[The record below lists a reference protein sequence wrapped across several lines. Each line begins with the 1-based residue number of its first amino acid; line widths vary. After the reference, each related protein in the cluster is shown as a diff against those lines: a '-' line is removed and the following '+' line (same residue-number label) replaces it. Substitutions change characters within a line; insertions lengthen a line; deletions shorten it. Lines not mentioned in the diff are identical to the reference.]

1 MAQNY
6 TRQSSFADGDTI
18 TASLFNNEYNQL
30 VNAFTYSSTDVDAT
44 GHRHDG
50 TSGEGGNIYRI
61 GDLNFLNKI
70 EADSVNNRW
79 GFFVEVSST
88 AVEQI
93 RIQDGVIL
101 PVITNDIDL
110 GSATFQFKDLYLDGT
125 ANIDS
130 LVLSSGS
137 TVTAILDE
145 DNLVSDSATALATQQ
160 SIKAYVD
167 AQVTAQDLD
176 FQGDT
181 GGALS
186 IDLDSETL
194 TIAGGT
200 GIDTAGAT
208 NTLTVSIDST
218 VATLTG
224 TQTLTNKTID
234 ADNNTVSNLEV
245 DNLKSGVLDTD
256 ISSVAGTHTTLPSAL
271 AVKTYVDAQV
281 TAQDLD
287 IFGDTGTDAI
297 DLDSETLT
305 FTGGTGITSVVT
317 AGTVTHNIDSTVA
330 TLTGTQT
337 LTNKTLTSPDING
350 GTVDGAVI
358 GGTSPSA
365 ITGTTITGTSF
376 VSSGDMT
383 FGDDDKAIFGAGSD
397 LQIYHDGSNS
407 YVQDAGTGSLNIKS
421 NGAFIDIQS
430 DSTRINNAANNEIMA
445 TFVANGAVTA
455 YYDNSAKLATTATGI
470 DVTGTV
476 TADGLTVD
484 GTTATIQDD
493 SANLRFE
500 NSAGTR
506 TGYIQ
511 NRADAFEIWDDQ
523 ATPMIF
529 GTNNAERLRIDSA
542 GTLFQGTTS
551 PTLHSS
557 MTGTVFTNGSLL
569 TEAARGAD
577 KSLTL
582 AQNVAIDAGNTWA
595 YLSTDEASY
604 YQQYGGNHY
613 FATAASGTAGADATL
628 ATKMIILNNGNV
640 GIGESNPAS
649 PLDIHVATDINME
662 VDSNASVLRISAV
675 NDARSTNPA
684 MSFQALSYDFR
695 GAGGIGTRAVIDSS
709 GNVGIGGT
717 QASSKLFVDNGAGTR
732 LYIGLSNNIYAD
744 AYEHIWRSPSAA
756 SERMRIDASGN
767 LLVGKT
773 AANFT
778 VAGHELKPGGF
789 AGFTRDGGSPIIA
802 NRLTNDGAFI
812 EFNKNGTTVGSIGIS
827 QSGSVPYIGGTDTGI
842 CFNSAT
848 NGVLP
853 ADTSTPT
860 AVQIDAA
867 KDLGFSSV
875 RWRDLYLSGTVNAAQ
890 VNLADAGG
898 TLRNVLDL
906 DGSSNL
912 QIGTGSSVGTR
923 AITFFTEN
931 AEQMRLDASGRVGI
945 GTSSPTGAKLQV
957 VAESGSNV
965 LGVGTTTQGLFI
977 KTTGTTVDY
986 NSSGNSAGEHTFSTG
1001 NTERMRITSSGALEL
1016 TGDSGA
1022 GTTFLN
1028 FTADSNATKAQI
1040 SGSKSGASGGNLIF
1054 STNNTSAAL
1063 TERMRIDSSGNV
1075 GIAGQTNPT
1084 YKLDGGFAD
1093 QTWGW
1098 YLNSS
1103 YNAGFTYNT
1112 AERSLLLA
1120 TRSAENIDHIKFAT
1134 GSAATERVRID
1145 GEGSLLVGTTSTSAG
1160 RHFTI
1165 GNATAPAQSFQQNG
1179 TEKFLCGISGGIN
1192 GGVTGSASG
1201 DYFARTAGGKM
1212 LFSTNDGVT
1221 AHAVIDSSGNLLVGQ
1236 TSADSNSVGIGL
1248 LSNGTAYAVRDGGAA
1263 FIAHRKSSD
1272 GNIVEFLKDNVPVG
1286 SIGTY
1291 GGASYYGGPSGGLM
1305 FNGVDINPT
1314 NGTATRVDATNTIG
1328 AAAYRFKDL
1337 YLSGKVAS
1345 ATDNFY
1351 QLNDGVFGTIIQAA
1365 GGIKFNTSGANER
1378 ARIDTSGN
1386 LLVGRTTTIDFP
1398 TNTTSGIRL
1407 GADRFDMA
1415 ADSLCRLTQLNN
1427 ASGTFDR
1434 FYIGSSIIGT
1444 ITGSGSTTSYNTSS
1458 DQRLKENIADADD
1471 AGSKIDAIKVRQY
1484 DWKADGSH
1492 QDYGMVA
1499 QELMTVA
1506 PEAVSGDPESDEM
1519 MGVDYSKLVPMMLKE
1534 IQSLRARVAQLE
1546 GAN

>member
-145 DNLVSDSATALATQQ
+145 DSLVSDSSTALATQQ

-407 YVQDAGTGSLNIKS
+407 YISDQGTGRLVLNSSGGSVRIEKS
-421 NGAFIDIQS
+421 PTEN
-430 DSTRINNAANNEIMA
+430 MA
-445 TFVANGAVTA
+445 IFSPDGNCELF
-455 YYDNSAKLATTATGI
+455 YDNSLKLATTATGI

-523 ATPMIF
+523 ATPMTF
-529 GTNNAERLRIDSA
+529 GT
-542 GTLFQGTTS
+542 
-551 PTLHSS
+551 
-557 MTGTVFTNGSLL
+557 
-569 TEAARGAD
+569 
-577 KSLTL
+577 
-582 AQNVAIDAGNTWA
+582 
-595 YLSTDEASY
+595 
-604 YQQYGGNHY
+604 
-613 FATAASGTAGADATL
+613 
-628 ATKMIILNNGNV
+628 
-640 GIGESNPAS
+640 
-649 PLDIHVATDINME
+649 
-662 VDSNASVLRISAV
+662 SNA
-675 NDARSTNPA
+675 
-684 MSFQALSYDFR
+684 
-695 GAGGIGTRAVIDSS
+695 
-709 GNVGIGGT
+709 
-717 QASSKLFVDNGAGTR
+717 
-732 LYIGLSNNIYAD
+732 
-744 AYEHIWRSPSAA
+744 
-756 SERMRIDASGN
+756 ERMRIDSSGN

-827 QSGSVPYIGGTDTGI
+827 QSGSVPYIGY
-842 CFNSAT
+842 FNS
-848 NGVLP
+848 
-853 ADTSTPT
+853 
-860 AVQIDAA
+860 
-867 KDLGFSSV
+867 
-875 RWRDLYLSGTVNAAQ
+875 YCC
-890 VNLADAGG
+890 
-898 TLRNVLDL
+898 
-906 DGSSNL
+906 SN
-912 QIGTGSSVGTR
+912 
-923 AITFFTEN
+923 
-931 AEQMRLDASGRVGI
+931 
-945 GTSSPTGAKLQV
+945 
-957 VAESGSNV
+957 
-965 LGVGTTTQGLFI
+965 
-977 KTTGTTVDY
+977 
-986 NSSGNSAGEHTFSTG
+986 
-1001 NTERMRITSSGALEL
+1001 
-1016 TGDSGA
+1016 
-1022 GTTFLN
+1022 
-1028 FTADSNATKAQI
+1028 
-1040 SGSKSGASGGNLIF
+1040 
-1054 STNNTSAAL
+1054 
-1063 TERMRIDSSGNV
+1063 
-1075 GIAGQTNPT
+1075 
-1084 YKLDGGFAD
+1084 
-1093 QTWGW
+1093 
-1098 YLNSS
+1098 
-1103 YNAGFTYNT
+1103 
-1112 AERSLLLA
+1112 
-1120 TRSAENIDHIKFAT
+1120 
-1134 GSAATERVRID
+1134 
-1145 GEGSLLVGTTSTSAG
+1145 
-1160 RHFTI
+1160 
-1165 GNATAPAQSFQQNG
+1165 
-1179 TEKFLCGISGGIN
+1179 
-1192 GGVTGSASG
+1192 
-1201 DYFARTAGGKM
+1201 
-1212 LFSTNDGVT
+1212 
-1221 AHAVIDSSGNLLVGQ
+1221 
-1236 TSADSNSVGIGL
+1236 
-1248 LSNGTAYAVRDGGAA
+1248 
-1263 FIAHRKSSD
+1263 
-1272 GNIVEFLKDNVPVG
+1272 
-1286 SIGTY
+1286 
-1291 GGASYYGGPSGGLM
+1291 
-1305 FNGVDINPT
+1305 
-1314 NGTATRVDATNTIG
+1314 
-1328 AAAYRFKDL
+1328 
-1337 YLSGKVAS
+1337 
-1345 ATDNFY
+1345 
-1351 QLNDGVFGTIIQAA
+1351 
-1365 GGIKFNTSGANER
+1365 
-1378 ARIDTSGN
+1378 
-1386 LLVGRTTTIDFP
+1386 
-1398 TNTTSGIRL
+1398 
-1407 GADRFDMA
+1407 
-1415 ADSLCRLTQLNN
+1415 
-1427 ASGTFDR
+1427 
-1434 FYIGSSIIGT
+1434 
-1444 ITGSGSTTSYNTSS
+1444 
-1458 DQRLKENIADADD
+1458 
-1471 AGSKIDAIKVRQY
+1471 
-1484 DWKADGSH
+1484 
-1492 QDYGMVA
+1492 
-1499 QELMTVA
+1499 
-1506 PEAVSGDPESDEM
+1506 
-1519 MGVDYSKLVPMMLKE
+1519 
-1534 IQSLRARVAQLE
+1534 
-1546 GAN
+1546 